1 MTVTPSTPKG
11 SKPEAQISPIVIQ
24 ALPVGGGI
32 LALSSLPGAG
42 GDYASDL
49 EHLSSW
55 MPAMV
60 ITLATMDE
68 LIAAQATSLGADV
81 QDKGTRWVH
90 IDIPPGAVPET
101 AQTDTWSEVSERA
114 RRALKGGG
122 RVVVLCGDGGAR
134 SATVALRLMIETGA
148 APDDTKDRLVAAQSA
163 GVGNA
168 RQMDWARRAEQ
179 NMPLFMRH
187 SEE

>member
-1 MTVTPSTPKG
+1 MPVTPSA
-11 SKPEAQISPIVIQ
+11 PEASDPIVIH

-32 LALSSLPGAG
+32 LALSTLPGAG

-55 MPAMV
+55 APAIV
-60 ITLATMDE
+60 ITLATEAE
-68 LIAAQATSLGADV
+68 LTAAHADTLGADV

-90 IDIPPGAVPET
+90 FDIPSDAVPER
-101 AQTDTWSEVSERA
+101 AGGETWEQVSERA

-122 RVVVLCGDGGAR
+122 RVVVLCGDQGAR
-134 SATVALRLMIETGA
+134 SAMVALRLMIETGA
-148 APDDTKDRLVAAQSA
+148 APGDTKDRLANAQEA
-163 GVGNA
+163 GIGNDN
-168 RQMDWARRAEQ
+168 QMNWAKGAEP

-187 SEE
+187 SK

>member
-1 MTVTPSTPKG
+1 M
-11 SKPEAQISPIVIQ
+11 
-24 ALPVGGGI
+24 
-32 LALSSLPGAG
+32 
-42 GDYASDL
+42 
-49 EHLSSW
+49 
-55 MPAMV
+55 
-60 ITLATMDE
+60 
-68 LIAAQATSLGADV
+68 
-81 QDKGTRWVH
+81 H

-101 AQTDTWSEVSERA
+101 AQTDTWSEVSERV